1 MMRNFHTFPSHNP
14 ENSLLQLHPFCVS
27 GFGLYRF
34 CEWKK
39 KGSYL
44 RPNRA
49 VESDSEFEFDADKA
63 REALRNLDLQLDLI
77 SQKQTN
83 PVPKIKASNPSPY
96 GTTVE
101 ATKDLPDTG
110 SFLPYAAFGLLI
122 FSIFY
127 NILFINVI
135 KPSVDGPQGEV
146 SPAGL
151 SIMKQILKAEL
162 LPSIQL
168 SPSPS
173 VQQ

>member
-1 MMRNFHTFPSHNP
+1 MH
-14 ENSLLQLHPFCVS
+14 
-27 GFGLYRF
+27 
-34 CEWKK
+34 
-39 KGSYL
+39 
-44 RPNRA
+44 
-49 VESDSEFEFDADKA
+49 SD
-63 REALRNLDLQLDLI
+63 RVLNLF
-77 SQKQTN
+77 
-83 PVPKIKASNPSPY
+83 KIITASNPSPY